1 MNRHPQ
7 TATDDPLVAACS
19 LCSLAVSG
27 CRKRKIPARL
37 QELQLQIEVFIC
49 RNPQK
54 EHHERIQIPSTEIPS
69 GQQDRLSGVRQES
82 LLHPLYRR
90 GGRDFLPRQCGQV
103 RPHQQL
109 RLPLYA
115 QRIFPGQSYRQR
127 EVGRTRKG
135 WPGKVGSEDST
146 GTGAKNILSSL

>member
-90 GGRDFLPRQCGQV
+90 GGRFPSPAMWASATTSTV
-103 RPHQQL
+103 AATTIRP
-109 RLPLYA
+109 
-115 QRIFPGQSYRQR
+115 
-127 EVGRTRKG
+127 
-135 WPGKVGSEDST
+135 
-146 GTGAKNILSSL
+146 KNISGTILPSKRGWTDTKGMAGQGRQ